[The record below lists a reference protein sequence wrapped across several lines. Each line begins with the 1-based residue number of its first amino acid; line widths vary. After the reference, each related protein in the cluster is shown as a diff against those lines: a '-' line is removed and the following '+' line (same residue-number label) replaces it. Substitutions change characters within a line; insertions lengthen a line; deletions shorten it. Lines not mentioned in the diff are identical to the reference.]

1 MSSTGEQNIFIRF
14 ITPWLGPF
22 SNQGVGQSWL
32 FPAEKSYLIKKIIL
46 WWHFNITLA
55 LQFTDKE
62 GSLFLKWEWE
72 RPCAKIQSPPKRTP
86 SAGSCCWDLELE
98 QGELVIKVM
107 IRAREIHLYL
117 SFLFSSPSYASFYK
131 NSQCFG
137 PCLIWFSKWDR
148 FFALTLFWRTGSV
161 LSEVWSFQENSQADS
176 QVHLLCCTQV
186 AKLFPSIPF
195 PRALTGVKRI
205 QHPSKG
211 AQIPKGLVPR
221 EEGWDELEIF
231 PGTKTRPGRFL
242 WKHRTNFPC

>member
-46 WWHFNITLA
+46 WWYFNITLA

-107 IRAREIHLYL
+107 IRPREIHLYL
-117 SFLFSSPSYASFYK
+117 SFLFS
-131 NSQCFG
+131 Q
-137 PCLIWFSKWDR
+137 LR
-148 FFALTLFWRTGSV
+148 LFLQELSV
-161 LSEVWSFQENSQADS
+161 LWTLPHMVQ
-176 QVHLLCCTQV
+176 QVRQILCPDLVLKGWFCPFRSME
-186 AKLFPSIPF
+186 LPREFPSGF
-195 PRALTGVKRI
+195 PSTSPVL
-205 QHPSKG
+205 HPG
-211 AQIPKGLVPR
+211 
-221 EEGWDELEIF
+221 
-231 PGTKTRPGRFL
+231 
-242 WKHRTNFPC
+242 C